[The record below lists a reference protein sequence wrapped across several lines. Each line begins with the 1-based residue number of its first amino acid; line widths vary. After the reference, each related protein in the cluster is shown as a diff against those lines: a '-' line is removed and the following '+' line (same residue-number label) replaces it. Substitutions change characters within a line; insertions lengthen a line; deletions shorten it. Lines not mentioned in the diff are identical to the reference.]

1 MDLATLQGKMADMD
15 VIRPLG
21 EGSVASVVLARELP
35 LRRLVAVK
43 ILRPELVRDETTR
56 RRFLR
61 EARASARI
69 SHPNVVSVFRVGAFD
84 DETPYIVMEYV
95 EGRTLDAVLK
105 AEGRMSP
112 DRARTVLR
120 ELARALD
127 AAHSHGIVHRD
138 LRPGNV
144 LIENSGRVV
153 LSDFGIAG
161 ILESGTE
168 TITRIT
174 QAGQLLGETRYTSPE
189 QLQGE
194 QVTEAADVYSLA
206 VTGYE
211 LLTLELPWVDR
222 GPAALVRS
230 HLMEAPRPLQSL
242 RPDVDR
248 TLADLLQ
255 RCLAKEPTHRPRASD
270 VARQLT
276 SARSAD
282 GPPEIDREAPFP
294 GLQQFLAE
302 IKRRR
307 VGRVAFA
314 YFVLIAMVATFSDSV
329 LGTYD
334 MQTTVG
340 RALLTILMSA
350 FPVVL
355 VLSWMYDWTSEGIRR
370 TAALSPQEGSLRF
383 RILQGAALGL
393 ALGMAILLWLG
404 ISTLGSGP

>member
-1 MDLATLQGKMADMD
+1 MDPAKLQGKMGPDME
-15 VIRPLG
+15 VIRSLG

-43 ILRPELVRDETTR
+43 ILRPELVRDEITR

-61 EARASARI
+61 EARSAARI
-69 SHPNVVSVFRVGAFD
+69 AHPNVVSVFRVGAFD

-105 AEGRMSP
+105 AEGRMDS
-112 DRARTVLR
+112 DRARTVVT

-127 AAHSHGIVHRD
+127 AAHGHGIVHRD

-144 LIENSGRVV
+144 LIATSGRVV

-189 QLQGE
+189 QLRGE
-194 QVTEAADVYSLA
+194 RVTAAADLYSLA

-211 LLTLELPWVDR
+211 MLTLELPWPDR
-222 GPAALVRS
+222 GPAALVRA
-230 HLMEAPRPLQSL
+230 HLMDEPRPLESL

-248 TLADLLQ
+248 TLADILR
-255 RCLAKEPTHRPRASD
+255 RCLAKEPTHRPRAAD
-270 VARQLT
+270 VARQLQ
-276 SARSAD
+276 APEGAGGRSAVSPD
-282 GPPEIDREAPFP
+282 TPLSGFHRFME
-294 GLQQFLAE
+294 E

-307 VGRVAFA
+307 VGKVGIG
-314 YFVLIAMVATFSDSV
+314 YFVFILGVGAFSGEV
-329 LGTYD
+329 LGQ
-334 MQTTVG
+334 MNVG
-340 RALLTILMSA
+340 PAVQSALVAVVVAA

-355 VLSWMYDWTSEGIRR
+355 VLSWMYDWTPQGIRR
-370 TAALSPQEGSLRF
+370 TETLTTAENRVVVRTLQLASLALSLLIAGFILWWSLGR
-383 RILQGAALGL
+383 
-393 ALGMAILLWLG
+393 
-404 ISTLGSGP
+404 